1 MFGVTKSNAKKS
13 TLLSLLTV
21 FFAVIA
27 RFLTLHLPN
36 VAPFEA
42 MMIFGVFAFH
52 RKSLSLIL
60 PLTAWFV
67 TDLIINNTIYAGFYE
82 GFTWISQSF
91 VFAMIAMLLIFGVTQ
106 FLKKRSEEKGH
117 VLGHY
122 GLANVVSPILFFAVS
137 NFGVWAGMNMYPPT
151 FSGLG
156 MCYVS
161 ALPFL
166 TFGMAS
172 TIGFSML
179 FGAMGYFFQRQNAQS
194 TSQA

>member
-1 MFGVTKSNAKKS
+1 MVDITKSNPKKS
-13 TLLSLLTV
+13 MLLAAIAV
-21 FFAVIA
+21 VFAVIA

-60 PLTAWFV
+60 PLAAWFL
-67 TDLIINNTIYAGFYE
+67 TDLVVNNTIYAGFYE

-122 GLANVVSPILFFAVS
+122 GLASVVSPILFFVVS

-166 TFGMAS
+166 TYGMAS

-179 FGAMGYFFQRQNAQS
+179 FGVMGYLFQRQSAQS
-194 TSQA
+194 PSQA

>member
-1 MFGVTKSNAKKS
+1 MFGITKSNAKKS
-13 TLLSLLTV
+13 TLLALITV
-21 FFAVIA
+21 VFAVIA

-42 MMIFGVFAFH
+42 MLIFGVFALH

-60 PLTAWFV
+60 PLAAWFV

-91 VFAMIAMLLIFGVTQ
+91 VFAMIAMLVIFGFTQ

-122 GLANVVSPILFFAVS
+122 GLASVVAPLLFFAVS
-137 NFGVWAGMNMYPPT
+137 NFGVWASMNMYPPT
-151 FSGLG
+151 LSGLG

-166 TFGMAS
+166 TYGMAS
-172 TIGFSML
+172 TVGFSIL
-179 FGAMGYFFQRQNAQS
+179 FGVMGYLFQRQSAQS
-194 TSQA
+194 SSQA